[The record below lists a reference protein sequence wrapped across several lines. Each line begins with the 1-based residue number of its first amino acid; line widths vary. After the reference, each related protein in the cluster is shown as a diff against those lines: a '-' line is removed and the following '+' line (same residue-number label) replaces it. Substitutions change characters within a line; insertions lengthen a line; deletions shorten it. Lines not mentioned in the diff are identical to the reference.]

1 MRKRCVY
8 ILLASQDFCSKTR
21 LSSGKTT
28 QVPLNRA
35 DAPMSNNWQLGMAP
49 GWLCFQ
55 LDLMNLAENMAV
67 VARFRLRS
75 SFLLKVI
82 VWNQNLR
89 QATTLY

>member
-21 LSSGKTT
+21 LSSGKTK

-35 DAPMSNNWQLGMAP
+35 DAPMSNWQLGMAP

-55 LDLMNLAENMAV
+55 LV
-67 VARFRLRS
+67 
-75 SFLLKVI
+75 
-82 VWNQNLR
+82 
-89 QATTLY
+89 